1 MTSVLIVEDEVLMQN
16 LLYEYFVNDGFHV
29 YLAGDG
35 IEALDMFRNNK
46 IDLVVLD
53 IMMPKL
59 DGFSVCRKIRQSSDA
74 LIIMLTAREDEDDKL
89 YGYELGADDY
99 ITKPFSPKVLL
110 AKVHTLLKRFEQKI
124 PEEKV
129 LRILEFGDLAIEL
142 DGYRVTISGEAL
154 TLTKKEYELL
164 AYLANNKGIALQR
177 DRILNK
183 VWGDDYFG
191 DGRVLDTNIK
201 TLRKKLGDK
210 GKWIKTVINVGY
222 KFEVTL

>member
-183 VWGDDYFG
+183 VWGEDYFG